1 MMTLKEMAPDMNR
14 EPSTT
19 LTTQHDDTAMIDFV
33 HAVADEKIL
42 RASLKDADVAPLAMV
57 LAHLSGEDALLEE
70 LRPYI
75 HGAWNF
81 MEDVP
86 PELKQN
92 VRDELVRVL
101 KHYAVDGQA
110 PPPAPSDALL
120 RNIME
125 VCVGQTVPD
134 EYIPMLLEEMRLD
147 QHDPRTVHW
156 RKELDASCLENFRV
170 LIIGA
175 GMSGICMAI
184 KLREAG
190 IPYHII
196 EKNDTVGGTW
206 YENSY
211 PGCGV
216 DTPNHFYSFSF
227 EPNHDWPE
235 HFSKRD
241 ELWTYLERCAD
252 TYDIRRHVRFETEVT
267 SAHYDVARR
276 RWRVT
281 IQPASGASETLE
293 ANVLISAVGQLNR
306 PAMPDIPNLHDFKGP
321 MFHTARWNHDISLEG
336 KRVAMIGTG
345 ASGMQT
351 GPSIAGTVEH
361 LTIFQRTPHWAAHN
375 PNYHATVSEGK
386 KWVLKNIPFYAKWYR
401 FQLFWASAD
410 GLHASLQIDP
420 DWHLPAQSLN
430 AANQK
435 ARETLIEHM
444 KSEIGDDPDLL
455 AKVVPPY
462 PPYGKRMLRDNHWYR
477 MLTRDNVD
485 LITKPIDHV
494 CETGIVTQDGV
505 THPADVIVLATGFQA
520 GRMLWPMEVR
530 GKDGQTLE
538 DIWGDDDPRAYLGI
552 TVPGFPNLF
561 MMYGPN
567 TNLGHG
573 GSAIFHTE
581 CQVRY
586 TMLCLREMIE
596 SGAESMECRQAPHD
610 AYNERV
616 DEAHRNMVWSHNG
629 VRNWYKNASGRVTT
643 NSPWRLVDYWKMT
656 SEMDPEDYMFT

>member
-1 MMTLKEMAPDMNR
+1 MNR
-14 EPSTT
+14 DLLQTPMDRNNH
-19 LTTQHDDTAMIDFV
+19 LHALDFA
-33 HAVADEKIL
+33 HAVADETIL
-42 RASLKDADVAPLAMV
+42 RAALEEADVAPLAMV
-57 LAHLSGEDALLEE
+57 LAHLSGDDTVLEA

-86 PELKQN
+86 PELKQK
-92 VRDELVRVL
+92 VRDELVHVL
-101 KHYAVDGQA
+101 KRYAANRQA
-110 PPPAPSDALL
+110 PPPRPSDALL
-120 RNIME
+120 RKIME
-125 VCVGQTVPD
+125 VCVGQPVPD

-147 QHDPRTVHW
+147 QQDPRTVDW
-156 RKELDASCLENFRV
+156 RQAPDASRLRNFHV

-184 KLREAG
+184 KLGQAG
-190 IPYHII
+190 IPYTIL

-227 EPNHDWPE
+227 APNHDWPE

-252 TYDIRRHVRFETEVT
+252 TYDIRRHVRFETEVI
-267 SAHYDVARR
+267 AAQYDAVRQC
-276 RWRVT
+276 WRVT
-281 IQPASGASETLE
+281 LQPASGAPEELE
-293 ANVLISAVGQLNR
+293 ANVLVSAVGQLNR
-306 PAMPDIPNLHDFKGP
+306 PAMPDIPHLHDFQGP
-321 MFHTARWNHDISLEG
+321 MFHTAQWNHDVPLAG
-336 KRVAMIGTG
+336 KRVGMIGTG
-345 ASGMQT
+345 ASAMQT
-351 GPSIAGTVEH
+351 GPSIASTVKH
-361 LTIFQRTPHWAAHN
+361 LTIFQRTPHWAAYN

-386 KWVLKNIPFYAKWYR
+386 KWVLKHVPFYAKWYR

-410 GLHASLQIDP
+410 GIHASLHIDP
-420 DWHLPAQSLN
+420 EWPLAAQSLN

-435 ARETLIEHM
+435 IRANLIAHM
-444 KSEIGDDPDLL
+444 QREIGDDPELL
-455 AKVVPPY
+455 AKVTPPY

-477 MLTRDNVD
+477 MLTRDNVE
-485 LITKPIDHV
+485 LITTPIDHV

-505 THPADVIVLATGFQA
+505 THEVDVLVLATGFQA
-520 GRMLWPMEVR
+520 GRMLWPMEIR
-530 GKDGQTLE
+530 GKAGQTLE
-538 DIWGDDDPRAYLGI
+538 DMWGEDDPRAYLGI

-561 MMYGPN
+561 ILYGPN

-586 TMLCLREMIE
+586 TMLGLREMIE
-596 SGAESMECRQAPHD
+596 SDYASMECRQEPHD
-610 AYNERV
+610 AYNVRV
-616 DEAHRNMVWSHNG
+616 DEAHRKMVWAHSG
-629 VRNWYKNASGRVTT
+629 VRNWYKNARGRVTT

-656 SEMDPEDYMFT
+656 SELHPEDYRFA